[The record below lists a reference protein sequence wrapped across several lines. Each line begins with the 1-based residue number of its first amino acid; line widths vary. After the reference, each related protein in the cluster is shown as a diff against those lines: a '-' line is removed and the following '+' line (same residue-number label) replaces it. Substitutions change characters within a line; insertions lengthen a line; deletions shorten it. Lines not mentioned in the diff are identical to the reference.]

1 MSAPRMLLLDEPSL
15 GLAPTIVKQLF
26 QAIAGIR
33 EQGVTVLIVE
43 QNVRSVLSFVDRAY
57 VIENGSVELS
67 VPPRNS
73 PTIPTW
79 SMPLFRHRL
88 EGKRALTMPYVQLD
102 GPGRLFPLC
111 LHYRRF
117 PGPKHRHAAGAAA

>member
-1 MSAPRMLLLDEPSL
+1 MVAIGRGLMSAPRMLLLDEPSL

-67 VPPRNS
+67 GS
-73 PTIPTW
+73 
-79 SMPLFRHRL
+79 
-88 EGKRALTMPYVQLD
+88 
-102 GPGRLFPLC
+102 
-111 LHYRRF
+111 
-117 PGPKHRHAAGAAA
+117 AAELSNNPNVVNAYFGIGSKESVH